1 MGGAQYRMNLHFFI
15 ILQILFVFQFLPS
28 SSLEQG
34 TLVNVLVPKINIH
47 ENKQEVPEQKQ
58 RAMLIDMIKKLM
70 RQKIIGRNTKE
81 LMGGQMQGKPDDR
94 LPYWD
99 YQNFAKDIFFGWRR
113 PESRPK
119 KGARDSRIR
128 IF

>member
-1 MGGAQYRMNLHFFI
+1 MGGAQSRMNLHFFI
-15 ILQILFVFQFLPS
+15 TLKILFVFQFLSS

-34 TLVNVLVPKINIH
+34 NLVNVLVPKINIH

-58 RAMLIDMIKKLM
+58 RAMLIDIIKNLM

-81 LMGGQMQGKPDDR
+81 LMGGQLQGKTDDR

-113 PESRPK
+113 PETRPK
-119 KGARDSRIR
+119 NAARNSRVR